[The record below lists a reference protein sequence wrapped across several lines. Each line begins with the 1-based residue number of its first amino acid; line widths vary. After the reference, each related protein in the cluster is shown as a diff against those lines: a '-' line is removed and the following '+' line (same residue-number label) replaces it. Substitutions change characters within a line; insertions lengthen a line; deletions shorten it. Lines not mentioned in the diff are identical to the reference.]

1 MSSPNPKKENPFV
14 GAGCDE
20 CKRLLDAFGEAV
32 TEVVALHKTHFLA
45 VVQDEMDPH
54 RFDLLIH
61 DANEK
66 KQNAKYAYLL
76 HRETHDCSLNI
87 NEIDAD

>member
-1 MSSPNPKKENPFV
+1 MPNTSSAV
-14 GAGCDE
+14 SLACDE
-20 CKRLLDAFGEAV
+20 CKRLLDAFGDAV
-32 TEVVALHKTHFLA
+32 TEVVALHKTHFQA
-45 VVQDEMDPH
+45 VVEDEADPH

-76 HRETHDCSLNI
+76 HRETHDCSS
-87 NEIDAD
+87 EER